1 MKTTNQN
8 SNLIKV
14 KNRFNQDIMYT
25 SPDWPTK
32 EIDGVTFLAVKF
44 RTNDT
49 FPKLMRK
56 DSFEKVKK

>member
-1 MKTTNQN
+1 MKTTNLNQ
-8 SNLIKV
+8 NLIKV
-14 KNRFNQDIMYT
+14 KNRLNQDIMYT

-44 RTNDT
+44 RANDT

-56 DSFEKVKK
+56 DSFEKIK